1 MYIILYTRAYSSL
14 YICLYILF
22 SGFVDCGEVCPPP
35 YSFLL
40 ISSFFFCIYVFRFG
54 FFIIGWLCF
63 LVRSQLLIMYINI
76 FVYIYINTYKYFDFF
91 LPHFIVRTLA

>member
-40 ISSFFFCIYVFRFG
+40 ISSFFFVSM
-54 FFIIGWLCF
+54 CF
-63 LVRSQLLIMYINI
+63 VLGSS
-76 FVYIYINTYKYFDFF
+76 
-91 LPHFIVRTLA
+91 